1 MAQRSD
7 FAFLDELL
15 AVIDERRGGDA
26 KTSYTARL
34 FGKGS
39 EKIAQK
45 LGEEAVELAIAAVKG
60 ERAQTV
66 AESADLLY
74 HLLVLWADAGITP
87 GEIAIELEKRRS
99 RSGLAEKAGRR
110 DG

>member
-1 MAQRSD
+1 MAKKSD

-15 AVIDERRGGDA
+15 AVINERSGDDP
-26 KTSYTARL
+26 KSSYTAKL
-34 FGKGS
+34 LGKGT

-60 ERAQTV
+60 KRAQSVT
-66 AESADLLY
+66 ESADLLY
-74 HLLVLWADAGITP
+74 HLLVLWADAGIAP
-87 GEIAIELEKRRS
+87 AEIADELKKRRS
-99 RSGLAEKAGRR
+99 QSGLAEKAGRR